1 MPLADLVEALGYR
14 ESPMYRED
22 DGDGLVLPSD
32 QHLLRAARAA
42 GAKGSYFFKTSAEN
56 GSVRPAVH
64 LAEASTVDEA
74 RQIHKRL
81 WNQGVNPFLIVLL
94 PGEIRVYSGFAYH
107 PDKPKTGELLHR
119 ELDRTAMGEIATILE
134 SFTATSIDTGDIW
147 QTQRKHLQPGKRVDT
162 TLLAHLKSLGEVLEK
177 KHKLKRQTSH
187 YLIGR
192 FVYLHFLRARRILSD
207 PWLINEAGVQPDAVF
222 SGKATKAAFRQL
234 SKCVEATFNGKIFP
248 IAWGSKHAPDA
259 EAVNKVA
266 RVFSGDDVLSGQL
279 HLPFTAYDFSY
290 IPIELLSS
298 IYEQFLHAED
308 PEASDKDGAH
318 YTPEPLADY
327 LVSEVDSVR
336 PLKTGMRILDP
347 CCGSGVFLVVAFR
360 RLVELECRQSGA
372 ALTPQRL
379 KQLLQE
385 NIFAVERNETACQI
399 AAFSLILAMLS
410 YVDPP
415 ELHRLKKSFKF
426 PSLIGRNL
434 FPEDFFAPNGR
445 FWNLKDPETQEPLCF
460 DWIIGNPPWTEL
472 DSADKKAQPLLDW
485 ARTKGKDF
493 HLARSRPGEAFVWKA
508 REKLTPKGVAG
519 LILAAKTLTNDH
531 LKPWRAKFFTE
542 HQVHRVTNFA
552 NLAYAIFPKVKEPA
566 MTLVYSLPPSRNRQ
580 QTILHIGPFVA
591 NQVAIRNARKAW
603 TVALNESEIKAVSV
617 TEAQKGDAST
627 WKLALWG
634 NHRDPRELARLKT
647 VFPTTLSQLAAE
659 RNWHLG
665 LGLQLRNSPGKKVRD
680 ANGELKD
687 ENEYVKE
694 LEDLPLLDHKA
705 LVADGPCLDFTGKGL
720 VENTRGC
727 YVRGGRKKGVG
738 LIRKPHLFLWNDYAA
753 ISMDDCIIEHDKIGL
768 TAPQAE
774 ENWLRAI
781 SVLWTSSL
789 TQYFLFFEHNAAW
802 GIGRSQID
810 LGDAE
815 AMRLPHLDEA
825 VVAKLAKLQEEL
837 VVELA
842 NDRIFDDKFRCHLDR
857 EVAKI
862 LKLPV
867 SLMRTATDFA
877 IERLSLNQGV
887 VPSSATTPPNPGE
900 LLRYATRLVEELDSF
915 VGNKAR
921 HRVTIR
927 QASAGI
933 VASIEITNQRSSIPP
948 KVVSAA
954 GAEAAVVK
962 RLLAAAE
969 QKFCQW
975 IYVKRSVRWVE
986 DDDDTVHVIKPPRRL
1001 EWTEARAALDAD
1013 DIIAEIASR
1022 QKATA

>member
-1 MPLADLVEALGYR
+1 
-14 ESPMYRED
+14 MYRED
-22 DGDGLVLPSD
+22 DGEGLVLPSD
-32 QHLLRAARAA
+32 QHLVRTARAA
-42 GAKGSYFFKTSAEN
+42 GAKGSYFFKASAAN
-56 GSVRPAVH
+56 HSVRPAVH
-64 LAEASTVDEA
+64 LAEASTADEA

-81 WNQGVNPFLIVLL
+81 WNQGVNPFLIILL
-94 PGEIRVYSGFAYH
+94 PGEVRVYSGFAFH
-107 PDKPKTGELLHR
+107 PDKPKAGEVLRR
-119 ELDRTAMGEIATILE
+119 ELDLASMGEIATILE
-134 SFTATSIDTGDIW
+134 SFTSTSIDTGAIW
-147 QTQRKHLQPGKRVDT
+147 RTQRKHLQPGKRVDT
-162 TLLAHLKSLGEVLEK
+162 TLLAHLKSLSEVLQQ
-177 KHKLKRQTSH
+177 KHKVKRQTSH

-207 PWLINEAGVQPDAVF
+207 PWLINEAGIQPKDVF
-222 SGKATKAAFRQL
+222 SSDATKTAFRKL

-248 IAWGSKHAPDA
+248 IAWGSRHAPDA

-266 RVFSGDDVLSGQL
+266 RVFAGDDVLSGQL
-279 HLPFTAYDFSY
+279 HLPFTAYDFSF

-327 LVSEVDSVR
+327 LVSEVDSIC
-336 PLKTGMRILDP
+336 PLKPDMRILDP

-360 RLVELECRQSGA
+360 RLVELECRQNGST
-372 ALTPQRL
+372 LSPQRL
-379 KQLLQE
+379 KQILQE
-385 NIFAVERNETACQI
+385 SIYAVERNETACQI

-445 FWNLKDPETQEPLCF
+445 FWNLKDPETREPLRF

-472 DSADKKAQPLLDW
+472 DSSDEKAKPLLDW
-485 ARTKGKDF
+485 AKKEGKEF
-493 HLARSRPGEAFVWKA
+493 QLARSRPGEAFVWKA
-508 REKLTPKGVAG
+508 REKLSPKGVAG

-531 LKPWRAKFFTE
+531 LKPWRAKFFID
-542 HQVHRVTNFA
+542 HQVHRITNLA

-566 MTLVYSLPPSRNRQ
+566 MTLIYSLPSSRNKQ
-580 QTILHIGPFVA
+580 SAILHIGPFVA
-591 NQVAIRNARKAW
+591 NQVAIRHARKAW
-603 TVALNESEIKAVSV
+603 ALALTESEIKSV
-617 TEAQKGDAST
+617 PVAEAEKGDAST

-634 NHRDPRELARLKT
+634 NHRDPRELARLKA
-647 VFPTTLSQLAAE
+647 VFPNTLGQLAAE
-659 RNWHLG
+659 KNWHLA
-665 LGLQLRNSPGKKVRD
+665 LGLQLSNSLGKKIK
-680 ANGELKD
+680 ASNGELRD

-694 LEDLPLLDHKA
+694 LEGLPLLDHKA
-705 LVADGPCLDFTGKGL
+705 LVDAGPCLDFTGMWSVK
-720 VENTRGC
+720 NHKGC
-727 YVRGGRKKGVG
+727 YVRVRGGKKGVG

-753 ISMDDCIIEHDKIGL
+753 ISTNDCIIEHDKIGL
-768 TAPQAE
+768 SAPRDQ
-774 ENWLRAI
+774 ENWLRVI

-815 AMRLPHLDEA
+815 AMRLPHLDETT
-825 VVAKLAKLQEEL
+825 VAKLAKLHKELADEL
-837 VVELA
+837 VKG
-842 NDRIFDDKFRCHLDR
+842 RIFDDKFRCSLDR
-857 EVAKI
+857 EVAKV

-887 VPSSATTPPNPGE
+887 VPPSATTPPGPAE
-900 LLRYATRLVEELDSF
+900 LLKYATRLAVELDAF
-915 VGNKAR
+915 VGGKAH

-933 VASIEITNQRSSIPP
+933 VASVEITRQRSPILP
-948 KVVSAA
+948 KVVPAA
-954 GAEAAVVK
+954 GSEAAVVK

-969 QKFCQW
+969 QQVCQW
-975 IYVKRSVRWVE
+975 VYVKRSVRLVE
-986 DDDDTVHVIKPPRRL
+986 NDTIHLIKPPRRM

-1013 DIIAEIASR
+1013 DIIAEVASR
-1022 QKATA
+1022 QGTTA

>member
-1 MPLADLVEALGYR
+1 MALDLLVTALGYR
-14 ESPMYRED
+14 GSRMYRED
-22 DGDGLVLPSD
+22 DGEGLVLPSD
-32 QHLLRAARAA
+32 QHLLRTARDA
-42 GAKGSYFFKTSAEN
+42 GAKGSYFFKTSPEN
-56 GSVRPAVH
+56 DSVRPAVH
-64 LAEASTVDEA
+64 LAEASTVEEA

-94 PGEIRVYSGFAYH
+94 PAEIRVYSGFAYH
-107 PDKPKTGELLHR
+107 PDHPETGELLR
-119 ELDRTAMGEIATILE
+119 TELDLASMGEISTVLE
-134 SFTATSIDTGDIW
+134 SFTAASIDRGDIW

-162 TLLAHLKSLGEVLEK
+162 TLLAHLKSLSEILQQ
-177 KHKLKRQTSH
+177 KHKVKRQTSH

-207 PWLINEAGVQPDAVF
+207 PWLINEAGIQPDAIF
-222 SGKATKAAFRQL
+222 SGKATKAAFRKL

-248 IAWGSKHAPDA
+248 IVWGSKHAPDA

-266 RVFSGDDVLSGQL
+266 RVFAGDDVLSGQL

-308 PEASDKDGAH
+308 PDASTKDGAH

-327 LVSEVDSVR
+327 LVSEVESVC
-336 PLKTGMRILDP
+336 PLKAGMRILDP

-360 RLVELECRQSGA
+360 RLVELECRQNGA
-372 ALTPQRL
+372 SITPQRL

-385 NIFAVERNETACQI
+385 RIYAVERNETACQI

-445 FWNLKDPETQEPLCF
+445 FWDLKDPETREPLRF

-472 DSADKKAQPLLDW
+472 DSSDLKARPLLDW
-485 ARTKGKDF
+485 AKTKGKDF
-493 HLARSRPGEAFVWKA
+493 HLARGRPAEAFVWKA

-531 LKPWRAKFFTE
+531 LKPWRAKFFAE
-542 HQVHRVTNFA
+542 HRVHRVSNFA
-552 NLAYAIFPKVKEPA
+552 NLAYVIFPNKVKEPA
-566 MTLVYSLPPSRNRQ
+566 MTLTYSLPSSRRRQ
-580 QTILHIGPFVA
+580 DIILHIGPFVA
-591 NQVAIRNARKAW
+591 NQVAIRNSRKAW
-603 TVALNESEIKAVSV
+603 TVALTESEIKAVSV
-617 TEAQKGDAST
+617 TEAQRGEAST

-634 NHRDPRELARLKT
+634 NHRDPRELARLKA
-647 VFPTTLSQLAAE
+647 VFPTTLGQLACE
-659 RNWHLG
+659 RNWHLA
-665 LGLQLRNSPGKKVRD
+665 LGLQLRNSPGKKIRD
-680 ANGELKD
+680 TSGELKD
-687 ENEYVKE
+687 ENEYVEE

-705 LVADGPCLDFTGKGL
+705 LVAGGPCLDFTGRWL
-720 VENTRGC
+720 VENTHGG

-753 ISMDDCIIEHDKIGL
+753 ISMDDCILEHDKIGL
-768 TAPQAE
+768 TASQAE

-815 AMRLPHLDEA
+815 AMRLPHLDEP
-825 VVAKLAKLQEEL
+825 VVTKLAKLHEDL
-837 VVELA
+837 ADELA
-842 NDRIFDDKFRCHLDR
+842 NGRTFDDKFRCHLDR
-857 EVAKI
+857 EVTKI

-887 VPSSATTPPNPGE
+887 VPPSATTPPADDE
-900 LLRYATRLVEELDSF
+900 LLRYATRLVEELDAF
-915 VGNKAR
+915 VGGKAH

-933 VASIEITNQRSSIPP
+933 VASVEITHQRSPIPP
-948 KVVSAA
+948 KVASAA
-954 GAEAAVVK
+954 GPEAVVVK

-969 QKFCQW
+969 QQFCQW
-975 IYVKRSVRWVE
+975 IYVKRSVRMFEGNTIHLV
-986 DDDDTVHVIKPPRRL
+986 KPPRRL

-1013 DIIAEIASR
+1013 DIIAEIACR
-1022 QKATA
+1022 QEATA